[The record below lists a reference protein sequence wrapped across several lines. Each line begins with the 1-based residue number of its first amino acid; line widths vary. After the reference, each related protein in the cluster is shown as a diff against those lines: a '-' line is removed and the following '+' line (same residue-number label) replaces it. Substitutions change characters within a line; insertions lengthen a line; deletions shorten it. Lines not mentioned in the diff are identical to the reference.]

1 MKGYSEY
8 KDSQIP
14 WIGNIPSHWN
24 VEPFGRHFSYG
35 KGLPITKANLTNEGI
50 AVISYGQIHSKLNTG
65 TKISKELIRY
75 VPPTYIES
83 NPQSILQINDFIFAD
98 TSEDLNGS
106 GNCAFNDFNNYIF
119 AGYHT
124 LIARPIRLDNPK
136 YYAYLFQSQ
145 NWKNQIR
152 SLVNGVKV
160 YSINRAILKKT
171 TLLFPPLSEQQHIVS
186 FLDEKTAK
194 IDEYIDKKNKEIEAL
209 KEWKK
214 ALIAHVV
221 TKGLNTNTKMKD
233 SGVSWIG
240 DIPEHWDIR
249 KMKYTFTERSEKN
262 HPDEQILCATQNQGV
277 IPQTMYSNRVVVVN
291 KGFENL
297 KFVKKGDFVIS
308 LRSFQGGI
316 EYAYYQGIISAA
328 YTILYPN
335 KIIDSEYAKHLL
347 KSHRFIEL
355 LKTCVTGIREGQNI
369 NYDLLRKKYLPIP
382 PIEEQQ
388 EIVEY
393 IDAATTNADKM
404 IVELTNHVE
413 SMKEY
418 KQRLIADV
426 VTGKINVQP

>member
-1 MKGYSEY
+1 MKEY
-8 KDSQIP
+8 KDYNNHCIQ
-14 WIGNIPSHWN
+14 WMGNIPSHWK
-24 VEPFGRHFSYG
+24 SL
-35 KGLPITKANLTNEGI
+35 GLKRTINLINEKTTDE
-50 AVISYGQIHSKLNTG
+50 SL
-65 TKISKELIRY
+65 
-75 VPPTYIES
+75 TYIGLENIES
-83 NPQSILQINDFIFAD
+83 FTGRLSNTKFVTADSTCNLFKIGDILFNKLRPYLTKSIIADFEGKCTTELLVLRGFKGD
-98 TSEDLNGS
+98 TKYL
-106 GNCAFNDFNNYIF
+106 NYILLSPEYI
-119 AGYHT
+119 GYIDSST
-124 LIARPIRLDNPK
+124 YGSKMPRA
-136 YYAYLFQSQ
+136 
-145 NWKNQIR
+145 NWNFIGN
-152 SLVNGVKV
+152 VN
-160 YSINRAILKKT
+160 IP
-171 TLLFPPLSEQQHIVS
+171 FPPLVEQQHIVS

-221 TKGLNTNTKMKD
+221 TKGLNTNAKMKD

-240 DIPEHWDIR
+240 EIPEHWDIR

-347 KSHRFIEL
+347 KSHQFIEL

-393 IDAATTNADKM
+393 IDAATTKADKM

-426 VTGKINVQP
+426 VTGKIDVQP